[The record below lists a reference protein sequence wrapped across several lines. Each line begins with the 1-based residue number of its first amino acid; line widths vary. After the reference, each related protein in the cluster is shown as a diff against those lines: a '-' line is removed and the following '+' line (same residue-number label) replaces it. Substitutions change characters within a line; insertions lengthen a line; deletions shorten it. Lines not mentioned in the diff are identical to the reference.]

1 MKSLGTTTPQKSLI
15 DPLADDE
22 DFEPRKDAEN
32 SSMNSRRYDIW
43 YYLPI
48 IVGRIIIDC
57 DIMQIHLKTP

>member
-22 DFEPRKDAEN
+22 DFEPRKDA
-32 SSMNSRRYDIW
+32 
-43 YYLPI
+43 I

-57 DIMQIHLKTP
+57 DIMQIYLKTS